1 MLLLIVLCLKPGL
14 TVKPVTVEHH
24 ALNKLNMIHKNEVSE
39 E

>member
-14 TVKPVTVEHH
+14 TVEQH

>member
-14 TVKPVTVEHH
+14 TVEHH

-39 E
+39 EQI